1 MPLDDPEAIFSMW
14 QESKRKDIERFFVVF
29 KKKSHI
35 FTQPILLHDFSEI
48 TEAFYCYMILHNIA
62 VKERIALDDGTVE
75 SDGHYDVVQK
85 EDAVTSRLNKE
96 ALYFVQLEEEDVECR
111 LLELEYL
118 VALGINI
125 HDSTLSLFD
134 ERVTL
139 NHMAE
144 YCLNKL
150 YNVAAH
156 ERLQIQLL
164 RISKNNTI
172 FTNNLSL
179 KIRK

>member
-1 MPLDDPEAIFSMW
+1 VSYGASVTCFR
-14 QESKRKDIERFFVVF
+14 KR
-29 KKKSHI
+29 
-35 FTQPILLHDFSEI
+35 
-48 TEAFYCYMILHNIA
+48 
-62 VKERIALDDGTVE
+62 
-75 SDGHYDVVQK
+75 
-85 EDAVTSRLNKE
+85 VTSRLNKE

-125 HDSTLSLFD
+125 YDSTLSICD

-172 FTNNLSL
+172 FTNNL
-179 KIRK
+179 